1 METARQFVDRH
12 LAPELA
18 DIGRSGA
25 PPENP
30 KSRLQEL
37 LQGRGHPTPSYR
49 LIGREGPDHSPV
61 FSVEALVGEQILGI
75 GEGGR
80 KSEAEH
86 AAAKEALENIL
97 SGSCSLAQE
106 SNCTVRRNRQEERQA
121 TEQAVKPSRD
131 RWFGRIVG
139 LLRSPRLDDAVWDE
153 IEEILISS
161 DVGVE
166 TSLRII
172 EQLRERVK
180 AGQLDSPDAVT
191 DALKQALTQDLSGDF
206 EGLLPSDDGASKPY
220 VILMVGVNG
229 VGKTTSIGKLAHHFS
244 ESGKRVVIGAA
255 DTFRAAAAEQLEIL
269 GERVGVD
276 VIRHAAGADPGAV
289 AYDAYQASKARGA
302 DVLIIDTAGRLHT
315 KSNLMEELRKI
326 HRVLNRQDTSAP
338 HEVILTLDATTGHNG
353 LVQAKSFNEAV
364 NCTGIFLAKLD
375 GTARGGIV
383 LAIRQE
389 LQVPILFI
397 GTGEG
402 MGDMAPFDAED
413 FVDALLA
420 PV

>member
-1 METARQFVDRH
+1 M
-12 LAPELA
+12 L
-18 DIGRSGA
+18 
-25 PPENP
+25 
-30 KSRLQEL
+30 RLL
-37 LQGRGHPTPSYR
+37 
-49 LIGREGPDHSPV
+49 
-61 FSVEALVGEQILGI
+61 
-75 GEGGR
+75 
-80 KSEAEH
+80 
-86 AAAKEALENIL
+86 
-97 SGSCSLAQE
+97 
-106 SNCTVRRNRQEERQA
+106 RRNRHEERKA
-121 TEQAVKPSRD
+121 TEQAVRSSRE

-139 LLRSPRLDDAVWDE
+139 LLRSSRLDDSIWNE

-172 EQLRERVK
+172 SQLRDQVSS
-180 AGQLDSPDAVT
+180 GQLESPDAVT
-191 DALKQALTQDLSGDF
+191 QALRQILTADLSVEF
-206 EGLLPSDDGASKPY
+206 EGFLPGDDGTTMPY

-229 VGKTTSIGKLAHHFS
+229 VGKTTSIGKLANHFR
-244 ESGKRVVIGAA
+244 ESGRKVVLGAA

-276 VIRHAAGADPGAV
+276 VIRHAPGADPGAV
-289 AYDAYQASKARGA
+289 AYDAFQASKARSA

-326 HRVLNRQDTSAP
+326 HRVLGRLDQTAP

-353 LVQAKSFNEAV
+353 LAQAKSFQEAV
-364 NCTGIFLAKLD
+364 DCTGIFLAKLD

-383 LAIRQE
+383 LAIRRE

-402 MGDMAPFDAED
+402 MGDFAPFDADD
-413 FVDALLA
+413 FVDALLE
-420 PV
+420 PVS

>member
-1 METARQFVDRH
+1 M
-12 LAPELA
+12 L
-18 DIGRSGA
+18 
-25 PPENP
+25 
-30 KSRLQEL
+30 RL
-37 LQGRGHPTPSYR
+37 
-49 LIGREGPDHSPV
+49 
-61 FSVEALVGEQILGI
+61 F
-75 GEGGR
+75 
-80 KSEAEH
+80 
-86 AAAKEALENIL
+86 
-97 SGSCSLAQE
+97 
-106 SNCTVRRNRQEERQA
+106 RRNRQEDTGA
-121 TEQAVKPSRD
+121 TAQVLKEAVKPSRE
-131 RWFGRIVG
+131 RWFGRIIG
-139 LLRSPRLDDAVWDE
+139 LLRSPRLDDSVWDE

-172 EQLRERVK
+172 DSLKERVK
-180 AGQLDSPDAVT
+180 SGSLDSPDAVT
-191 DALKQALTQDLSGDF
+191 SALKQALTEDLA
-206 EGLLPSDDGASKPY
+206 SDRDDLMADEDIESASPY

-229 VGKTTSIGKLAHHFS
+229 VGKTTSIGKLAHHFTQ
-244 ESGKRVVIGAA
+244 SGRKVMLGAA

-276 VIRHAAGADPGAV
+276 VIRHTAGADPGAV
-289 AYDAYQASKARGA
+289 AFDAFQASKSRGA

-326 HRVLNRQDTSAP
+326 DRVIKRLDPSAP

-353 LVQAKSFNEAV
+353 LAQAKSFREAV
-364 NCTGIFLAKLD
+364 GCTGVFLAKLD

-383 LAIRQE
+383 LAIKQE

-402 MGDMAPFDAED
+402 LSDMASFDAGD

-420 PV
+420 PVD